1 MTRHDLHEL
10 QAAHTYPCL
19 TITLPTHRTR
29 PDNKQDPIRVK
40 NLVAEAT
47 DRLLGELPKR
57 QLAPLLKR
65 LESLVAHIDYQ
76 YTLDGLVLAVN
87 RDMAREYVLPFPLS
101 ERVVVDDTFFI
112 RDLVR
117 ALNRMR
123 RYWVLSLSEQATRLY
138 SATRED
144 LEEVTDGGFPLR
156 HVGPGGAGRLPGGR
170 GVNRS
175 RYRDD
180 HHRQFFRAVDEAF
193 ARYMAEDPLPLA
205 IAGIHR
211 HQTFLREVSSHASDV
226 IATLSGNYDHLTAHD
241 LGRLIWPV
249 VSDGFTARRRQV
261 LLLLDEAT
269 GQNRTAST
277 LAEVW
282 YQVRIGRGDVL
293 IVEDGY
299 HQPGRVNNL
308 GLLDLSV
315 ENPQAPDV
323 LDDAVDEVV
332 TLALEK
338 GGRVVFVENGELAA
352 HDRIALI
359 LRY

>member
-1 MTRHDLHEL
+1 
-10 QAAHTYPCL
+10 
-19 TITLPTHRTR
+19 
-29 PDNKQDPIRVK
+29 
-40 NLVAEAT
+40 
-47 DRLLGELPKR
+47 
-57 QLAPLLKR
+57 
-65 LESLVAHIDYQ
+65 
-76 YTLDGLVLAVN
+76 
-87 RDMAREYVLPFPLS
+87 
-101 ERVVVDDTFFI
+101 
-112 RDLVR
+112 
-117 ALNRMR
+117 
-123 RYWVLSLSEQATRLY
+123 
-138 SATRED
+138 
-144 LEEVTDGGFPLR
+144 
-156 HVGPGGAGRLPGGR
+156 
-170 GVNRS
+170 
-175 RYRDD
+175 
-180 HHRQFFRAVDEAF
+180 VDEAF
-193 ARYMAEDPLPLA
+193 GRYMAEDPLPLA
-205 IAGIHR
+205 IAGIDR
-211 HQTFLREVSSHASDV
+211 HQAFLREVSSHNSDV
-226 IATLSGNYDHLTAHD
+226 IATLAGNYDHLTAHD

-261 LLLLDEAT
+261 LLDLDAAT

-293 IVEDGY
+293 VVEDGY
-299 HQPGRVNNL
+299 HQSGRVNNL